1 MKETEAFP
9 STSYFILPCP
19 SHRNGVNVNVSSVIN
34 RSASCHC
41 KRDFCR
47 CLQPR
52 IKRLCQSFK
61 LYCCSISSPSG
72 TINLTQY
79 KSLQHQ
85 DQSPTSC
92 GNDTQKLLK
101 YNSGYLNQLLL
112 IMWFKFLLAFFTL
125 KERLLYTGRYASSH
139 IADHIS
145 IEADVKLSAG
155 TWKGN

>member
-1 MKETEAFP
+1 M
-9 STSYFILPCP
+9 
-19 SHRNGVNVNVSSVIN
+19 IN

-79 KSLQHQ
+79 KSLKHQ

-92 GNDTQKLLK
+92 GNNTQKLLK
-101 YNSGYLNQLLL
+101 YNSGYFNQLLL
-112 IMWFKFLLAFFTL
+112 TVGLPNKPSFHVQRKNCWSGGDQKCRPLFFLPNFAVFSQLFEL
-125 KERLLYTGRYASSH
+125 EGKILIPMHRIKKYQ
-139 IADHIS
+139 
-145 IEADVKLSAG
+145 LS
-155 TWKGN
+155 